1 MASRPLYGGACR
13 AQIPQGWADMSDSR
27 PVPDTQEVL
36 MAQDGSGA
44 SLVFEIVERADV
56 ADDGAARYH
65 FDDVADAAAAVSR
78 ALVATGSVSA
88 PTAPVCVVA
97 LGNMT
102 MTKAES
108 TDGAHSVDVGIAAF
122 RFPDEATDVLCTLNV
137 PALDG
142 SQLREGP
149 LDLAAAPGM
158 RPLADVV
165 ASLVVDR
172 GLFGGGGE

>member
-1 MASRPLYGGACR
+1 MIR
-13 AQIPQGWADMSDSR
+13 
-27 PVPDTQEVL
+27 
-36 MAQDGSGA
+36 
-44 SLVFEIVERADV
+44 ERS
-56 ADDGAARYH
+56 
-65 FDDVADAAAAVSR
+65 FAAAVSR
-78 ALVATGSVSA
+78 AVVATGSVSA

-149 LDLAAAPGM
+149 LDLAVAPGM